1 MTSRHRGPKR
11 KRSWCPLASYYNTVT
26 LQCYLWASLFC
37 CEHCFS
43 LSSVVSCNFS
53 VRCTYLTFRHHP
65 HPLGYLC
72 TKFHF
77 FRSLHCEASP
87 WRKIVYSITHS
98 LTHSINHPVY
108 LMLWQPYQCII
119 YDKNGQCQHRQI
131 CVFSRLFNIS
141 FSISHRYI
149 IKFDEAI

>member
-1 MTSRHRGPKR
+1 VSAVLLQKSITW
-11 KRSWCPLASYYNTVT
+11 RSIMWVL
-26 LQCYLWASLFC
+26 
-37 CEHCFS
+37 
-43 LSSVVSCNFS
+43 SVVLCAFS
-53 VRCTYLTFRHHP
+53 VLCVYLTFRHHP

-98 LTHSINHPVY
+98 INHPVY
-108 LMLWQPYQCII
+108 LRQPYQCII

-149 IKFDEAI
+149 IKFDEAIWLITPTAVFIFITEVSLLLTKMSKL